1 MFRCMSTRSQ
11 TDGAPIRLALVDDYE
26 IVLVGVAHMFDEY
39 RDRIHVVEIDA
50 KEPVTSEVDIVLYDT
65 FAQPEADDEEIETLI
80 ANPLAHRVVVYTWA
94 FAPSVVEAALSK
106 GACGYLSKTLQ
117 ASELVDALERIH
129 GGEVVVSPAPSRA
142 RSTATHDWPGRVE
155 GLTERESEV
164 IALITQGRSNREI
177 ADLTFLSPNSVKM
190 YIRTSYRKIGVSSR
204 TQAVL
209 WGIDHGFKPDGRQM
223 DRWR

>member
-1 MFRCMSTRSQ
+1 MSTSSRA
-11 TDGAPIRLALVDDYE
+11 GAPIRLALVDDYE
-26 IVLVGVAHMFDEY
+26 VVLVGLAHMFEAY
-39 RDRIHVVEIDA
+39 RDRVEVVEIDA
-50 KEPVTSEVDIVLYDT
+50 GATVKSDVDIVLYDT
-65 FAQPEADDEEIETLI
+65 FAQPEADRDDIQALI
-80 ANPLAHRVVVYTWA
+80 DNQHADRVVVYTWA
-94 FAPSVVEAALSK
+94 FAPEVIDAALAK

-117 ASELVDALERIH
+117 AAELVDALERIH
-129 GGEVVVSPAPSRA
+129 AGEIVVSPKPARA

-164 IALITQGRSNREI
+164 IALITQGYSNREI
-177 ADLTFLSPNSVKM
+177 AQMTFLSPNSIKM

-209 WGIDHGFKPDGRQM
+209 WGIEHGFKPDSHQI